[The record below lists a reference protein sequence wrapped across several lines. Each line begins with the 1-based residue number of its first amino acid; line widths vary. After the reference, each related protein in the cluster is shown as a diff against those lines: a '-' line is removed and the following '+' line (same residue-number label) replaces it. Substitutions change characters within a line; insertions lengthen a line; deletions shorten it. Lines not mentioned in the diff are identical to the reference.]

1 MVSVATD
8 RQGVGAMTD
17 DFNTTL
23 GLSSERQ
30 ARPQASPSI
39 STRSDAAPV
48 AARSDAGEKP
58 SRARLEEWAGS
69 PTPIQVKLPADLV
82 KSLKLIGF
90 DTGKTVSEL
99 VLECLTTTA
108 TIEKTWVASRRKAG

>member
-1 MVSVATD
+1 
-8 RQGVGAMTD
+8 MTD
-17 DFNTTL
+17 DFSTTL
-23 GLSSERQ
+23 GISNERQ
-30 ARPQASPSI
+30 TRPQASPSI
-39 STRSDAAPV
+39 STRSDAAPT

-58 SRARLEEWAGS
+58 SRAREDWAGS
-69 PTPIQVKLPADLV
+69 PTPVQVKLPADLV